1 MSIEE
6 LCRSQSRRFLHL
18 QWWSLISEILI
29 EVGSAVSQG
38 VALAIAYRSP
48 QTFFEVIAD
57 NIIVNKKGN
66 FAAAKDLVCFYA
78 EGKIRC
84 LTTDAV
90 AIPFQQAK
98 TVRKV
103 MGMIELYGPFLAD
116 FE

>member
-1 MSIEE
+1 MMFKFWDSN
-6 LCRSQSRRFLHL
+6 
-18 QWWSLISEILI
+18 WSWECGFQG
-29 EVGSAVSQG
+29 GSFG
-38 VALAIAYRSP
+38 YCIWSP
-48 QTFFEVIAD
+48 QNFFEIVAD
-57 NIIVNKKGN
+57 KIIVNKKGN

-90 AIPFQQAK
+90 AIPLQQAK

-103 MGMIELYGPFLAD
+103 MGIIELCGPFLAD